1 MTLHDNAIALLVPDR
16 SSVVYEDTQKLM
28 LKTMADLHLDVGIS
42 LVFSRMD
49 EFYTA
54 YQQARNVLEWNR
66 RIPDSLKKQIS
77 WDRRY
82 PSEHRTHRY
91 SEIEFYELMDEF
103 EEPQKLIKYV
113 HPALYRL
120 REYDQETGNE
130 LYHTLEIYLQSFH
143 NNKETANLL
152 CIHRNSLAYRMEK
165 ICDIAKIDLNDST
178 TEFLLRLSY
187 KLVEYLAINDLWHI

>member
-77 WDRRY
+77 WE
-82 PSEHRTHRY
+82 SKISVRT
-91 SEIEFYELMDEF
+91 S
-103 EEPQKLIKYV
+103 
-113 HPALYRL
+113 
-120 REYDQETGNE
+120 
-130 LYHTLEIYLQSFH
+130 HTPLF
-143 NNKETANLL
+143 
-152 CIHRNSLAYRMEK
+152 R
-165 ICDIAKIDLNDST
+165 D
-178 TEFLLRLSY
+178 
-187 KLVEYLAINDLWHI
+187 